1 MRKLFVKLEQW
12 IFNDESTILSLM
24 KFFLVV
30 GVAVFTV
37 VFIIATIV
45 AVVNPHEHTVLD
57 LTTDWSCT
65 ASHTELQ
72 RVHHGKTSRM
82 EDVVVCDNY
91 KRK

>member
-1 MRKLFVKLEQW
+1 MRELFVKLEQW
-12 IFNDESTILSLM
+12 IFSDESTTLSLM
-24 KFFLVV
+24 KFFLVF

-37 VFIIATIV
+37 VFIIAIIV
-45 AVVNPHEHTVLD
+45 AVVNPHEHVVLD

-65 ASHTELQ
+65 ASHTELR
-72 RVHHGKTSRM
+72 RVRHGKISRL